1 MSKKFYNAI
10 LILFVLTSCNRIADK
25 TKEGINKGGEVVGET
40 ATEFFEGVSEGVDK
54 TLECEIKL
62 SNQLVNKGLR
72 TGVYDIISGAN
83 DNNNKL
89 TLYLIFDKGINQ
101 TIIAKAYNKNGLE
114 IGRAKT
120 AINANAEDAGY
131 YEFEFDKRTD
141 IGFRNKIM
149 IE

>member
-89 TLYLIFDKGINQ
+89 TLYLILTKTLIKQ
-101 TIIAKAYNKNGLE
+101 LSLRPTIKMVL
-114 IGRAKT
+114 R
-120 AINANAEDAGY
+120 
-131 YEFEFDKRTD
+131 
-141 IGFRNKIM
+141 
-149 IE
+149 